1 MYRLKLPR
9 KNIYLVRGITIVL
22 DRIIFLCISSCN
34 HLFFLRDLKKIPWSI
49 IGIFEHTIELY
60 FSFFADLYV
69 VLRFE
74 YILLKT
80 IQQMFYQVV
89 TYLYHQVLRVFFVY
103 LQITYSLGAQSFP
116 DYSQN
121 VNRGFVISTGILME
135 NLPEGSAMIRH

>member
-1 MYRLKLPR
+1 M
-9 KNIYLVRGITIVL
+9 
-22 DRIIFLCISSCN
+22 
-34 HLFFLRDLKKIPWSI
+34 HFFLQPFIFFERSEKNPLKHYV
-49 IGIFEHTIELY
+49 GIFEHTIELY

-80 IQQMFYQVV
+80 IQQMFCQVV

-116 DYSQN
+116 SMKADYSQN
-121 VNRGFVISTGILME
+121 VNRGFVISTGILIE
-135 NLPEGSAMIRH
+135 NLPEGSATIRHY